1 MSPAIVHLDMDAFY
15 ASVEQRD
22 RPELRGRPVIVG
34 GHRQRGV
41 VVAASYEARPFGVR
55 SAMPMVQALRLLP
68 SAVVVVPRMDVY
80 VAASEEIFTILSSVT
95 PLVEPLSLDEA
106 FLDVTGSRA
115 LFGGPARIA
124 AHLRERIAKEVRLPS
139 SAGIATVKFVAKIA
153 SDSAKPDGQLEIP
166 EGGNV
171 AFLSP
176 LPIGRLWGV
185 GKKTEEIL
193 HGLGIKTIGDLG
205 RRNPDWLE
213 ARVPG
218 GRDLWELSQG
228 HDDRKVVP
236 DREAKSLGAEDTFD
250 EDLQGEEALAPH
262 IHSQAL
268 RVGRRLRACGKL
280 ARVAQLKIKL
290 TDFTVFTRRSTL
302 PEPTDDGQVL
312 YQVAMS
318 LLEAEKLRQRVRLTG
333 VSGQDLVDPGR
344 QLSLFAGDQRRS
356 RLNVALDRIADRF
369 GSDAVVTGDLRD
381 TEVGA
386 DRGLDRNRSKR
397 K

>member
-1 MSPAIVHLDMDAFY
+1 
-15 ASVEQRD
+15 
-22 RPELRGRPVIVG
+22 
-34 GHRQRGV
+34 
-41 VVAASYEARPFGVR
+41 
-55 SAMPMVQALRLLP
+55 
-68 SAVVVVPRMDVY
+68 
-80 VAASEEIFTILSSVT
+80 
-95 PLVEPLSLDEA
+95 
-106 FLDVTGSRA
+106 
-115 LFGGPARIA
+115 
-124 AHLRERIAKEVRLPS
+124 
-139 SAGIATVKFVAKIA
+139 VAKIA